1 MPPTPPS
8 PPDWDAGN
16 YERVATQ
23 LHPVAEVLVD
33 AAAPRP
39 GERVVDVGCGTG
51 NASLL
56 AARRGAIVIGVDPAP
71 RLLEVAR
78 ERAASDGIEATFAA
92 GDAAALP
99 VGDGEAELLLSVFG
113 VVFAPD
119 PAAAAAELARA
130 CSLAGRLVLSAWIP
144 EGPIAEM
151 ARLSG
156 EAVATALGS
165 PPSGPRFRW
174 QDREALQAL
183 LGPHGFEVSTEE
195 HQIAFTARSAAEYVS
210 GEADNHPL
218 ALAARA
224 VLEPRGQYVPLSER
238 LLALFEDANED
249 PTAFRITSRYV
260 IATARRSP
268 GARPRDA

>member
-1 MPPTPPS
+1 MTPTPPS
-8 PPDWDAGN
+8 PTDWDGGN
-16 YERVATQ
+16 YERIAAQ
-23 LHPVAEVLVD
+23 LQPAAAVLVD

-56 AARRGAIVIGVDPAP
+56 AARWGAVVIGVDPAP

-78 ERAASDGIEATFAA
+78 ERATSEGIEATFAA

-113 VVFAPD
+113 VIFAPD

-130 CSLAGRLVLSAWIP
+130 GAPAGRVVLSAWVP
-144 EGPIAEM
+144 EGPIAET

-165 PPSGPRFRW
+165 PPPRPRFQW
-174 QDREALQAL
+174 QDRDALQGL
-183 LGPHGFEVSTEE
+183 LGPHGFQVSTEE
-195 HQIAFTARSAAEYVS
+195 HRIAFTARSAADYLS
-210 GEADNHPL
+210 GETNNHPM

-224 VLEPRGQYVPLSER
+224 VLQPRGEFVPLGER

-260 IATARRSP
+260 VATASR
-268 GARPRDA
+268 